1 MSHLS
6 ELIKACER
14 RDYMKIL
21 NIFKPFTAVLFVA
34 VSAFALFIQVLS
46 GCSGEGGSP
55 GASQAPTSSES
66 GAGKPPAV
74 KPSSSADSSAT
85 SGNKTKDEWTILL
98 YFGADC
104 DLESAMLVNLR
115 QILAVGG
122 SDNVNIIALADRSP
136 NGDKE
141 EGYSNESVANLKNW
155 KTAKLVSIEKKKFRE
170 LADWGELNLGDPR
183 SLERFL
189 EYGIKKYPAARTAL
203 IFSDHGAGWIG
214 VNADE
219 SPEEGILPID
229 GIKKVLARVTEKHG
243 KLEMI
248 GFDACLMSNLE
259 VAQAIAPYGR
269 VMVASEEVEPCDGWS
284 FTPVLKTLVAEPT
297 MDGAAVGRLIAEN
310 YRDYFRKS
318 DDRDVRKVGR
328 AVTLS
333 VISLDAVDDVCN
345 SLNAFITALMGVMK
359 EGNRKGWKAVAKARS
374 ETEEYGADSD
384 PAVSFSVL
392 DLHHFASLAG
402 KYVKNDRVKKAA
414 DLLTGSIDK
423 AVIFSVHGNLRPDS
437 HGISIYFPPTR
448 KIYRE
453 AEGYRGLS
461 FSKKVAWDSFLESY
475 MRGTSPRRRP
485 SRLASFTA
493 SRADLPKGKSV
504 TITSSSG
511 DDEIDRAFFSIVRKE
526 GAEKIIAGQI
536 PASVNVDGNLEQ
548 VWDGHWFTI
557 EDKDQSLV
565 CPVTSY
571 ELVDSK
577 AHQYMV
583 LVPAK
588 VQLRKLKKWFNV
600 TLRFEY
606 NAGAEKK
613 GGALISVFRE
623 TKFGPKEVD
632 LRHVKAIRPV
642 YVVVDEEGNE
652 KQVASTDR
660 EDMLKVEDPS
670 SIVVGWRRLPK
681 GQYDVGFRII
691 DYSGNEKSD
700 FRKITLK

>member
-1 MSHLS
+1 
-6 ELIKACER
+6 
-14 RDYMKIL
+14 MKIL
-21 NIFKPFTAVLFVA
+21 NRVRSFSAVLFVL
-34 VSAFALFIQVLS
+34 VSAFALFILMLQ
-46 GCSGEGGSP
+46 GCSDNEGSQSGSP
-55 GASQAPTSSES
+55 APPSSGT

-74 KPSSSADSSAT
+74 KPSGTAASPSNSA
-85 SGNKTKDEWTILL
+85 NKAKDEWTILL

-104 DLESAMLVNLR
+104 DLESAMMVNLR

-122 SDNVNIIALADRSP
+122 SDKVNVIVLADRSP
-136 NGDKE
+136 NGDQE

-155 KTAKLVSIEKKKFRE
+155 KTAKLVSVEKKKFRE
-170 LADWGELNLGDPR
+170 LADWGPLNLGDPKN
-183 SLERFL
+183 LERFL
-189 EYGIKKYPAARTAL
+189 EYGMKNYPAARTAL

-219 SPEEGILPID
+219 NPEEDILSLEGIQN
-229 GIKKVLARVTEKHG
+229 VLARVTKKHG

-284 FTPVLKTLVAEPT
+284 FTPVMKTLVAEPA
-297 MDGAAVGRLIAEN
+297 MDGAAIGKLIAEN
-310 YRDYFRKS
+310 YRDYFKKS

-328 AVTLS
+328 SVTLS
-333 VISLDAVDDVCN
+333 VISLDAVDDVCT
-345 SLNAFITALMGVMK
+345 SLNGFITALMGVMK
-359 EGNRKGWKAVAKARS
+359 EGNRKGWKGVAKARS

-384 PAVSFSVL
+384 PAESFSVL

-402 KYVKNDRVKKAA
+402 EYVKNERVKKAA
-414 DLLTGSIDK
+414 DSLTGSIDK
-423 AVIFSVHGNLRPDS
+423 AVLFSVHGSLRPDS
-437 HGISIYFPPTR
+437 HGISIYFPPSR

-453 AEGYRGLS
+453 AEGYRELS
-461 FSKKVAWDSFLESY
+461 FSKKVAWDSFLENY
-475 MRGTSPRRRP
+475 MRGASPRRRS
-485 SRLASFTA
+485 SRMASFTT
-493 SRADLPKGKSV
+493 SRAELPKGKTV

-511 DDEIDRAFFSIVRKE
+511 DDEIDKAFFSIVRQE
-526 GAEKIIAGQI
+526 GTEKIIAGQI
-536 PASVNVDGNLEQ
+536 PASVNEDGNLQQE
-548 VWDGHWFTI
+548 WDGCWFTI

-577 AHQYMV
+577 AQQYIV

-588 VQLRKLKKWFNV
+588 VQLKKSKKWFNV

-623 TKFGPKEVD
+623 TKFGPREVE
-632 LRHVKAIRPV
+632 LRYVKAIRPV

-652 KQVASTDR
+652 KYVASTDK
-660 EDMLKVEDPS
+660 EDMLKVDDPS
-670 SIVVGWRRLPK
+670 SIVVGWRKLPK
-681 GQYDVGFRII
+681 GKYEVGFRII